1 MARYSSNDVKRI
13 ESLVEDAISS
23 LEQLR
28 NDSYSLLVRP
38 EVFYNKCQEKVN
50 YAISEFEEFYG
61 YAYEGYYKGIHNDY
75 FLAVDANR
83 IAIRYNYMLDL
94 CDER

>member
-1 MARYSSNDVKRI
+1 MRYSQDDARSI
-13 ESLVEDAISS
+13 EMLVNDAINS

-28 NDSYSLLVRP
+28 NNSWPITVRP

-50 YAISEFEEFYG
+50 RAIKEFEEFYK
-61 YAYEGYYKGIHNDY
+61 YAYEGYYKGVHNDY
-75 FLAVDANR
+75 SLATSANR